1 MPLVQDENG
10 VYSFVMPQAIEP
22 EAPAEQEQ
30 QPGLDAV
37 VEAAQPVV
45 EELTEAAAEDQGG
58 FGAQIQQA
66 LSDPASVLL
75 GEPGSNVVR
84 DTLDVAASRVAQNL
98 QNYVATELNK
108 ADLTRDFANR
118 VGLRAPSAAEPNP
131 PSPVTGQP
139 LYQPSGN
146 PVMDFVGD
154 LTASGLQFA
163 AMSQGLKGLG
173 IKYPAIPIAPKT
185 AATLRAS
192 RAPGLQGVLERTGG
206 RAIQGA
212 QEGYLPGALNDFFLE
227 NPYEGFGALLKS
239 KTDGTPVEGFVNNY
253 LAATDDD
260 TADEARLKNAVMG
273 TIAGTFLGAGLETV
287 TGPIGRR
294 LAGEYVEA
302 HADRAVAQAKLAK
315 NLDRVTGEQPVVDV
329 EATAAPEPPAAPVR
343 MTGRTPE
350 VERDLVAE
358 VNTLEADDSMQ
369 RLQQAADQMIEAQER
384 VENIEAVYRATAPG
398 ETVPDDLPEPAVAE
412 LAPPSREDYA
422 AGTVGAYPVADIGI
436 DPPRFQFKEAGR
448 LTKTG
453 RSGSLAGT
461 EVFNADLAN
470 VISVW
475 RDPEDGVVYV
485 VNGHN
490 RLDAAIR
497 AGRKMIN
504 VRFMEAANAAEA
516 RIKGAMQNI
525 SEGNGTAVDAAK
537 IMRDSA
543 MTAEDMIAQGMPIR
557 SEAAERLF
565 LKAAPLSKL
574 PQELFDQV
582 ARGDMTV
589 DIGAA
594 IGSSGAE
601 EQVMRDLAA
610 AAKKQKWSAQK
621 TAEAANIARFA
632 QVEAATDPNALA
644 LPGFDQLLSSDFGR
658 QLEVRVAIRSQLKAE
673 INALAAAASERKA
686 GFLEAA
692 GNVINVQA
700 SGAAR
705 QEAMQGAAVFNARA
719 NMVGPLSDLI
729 TELAAQVT
737 PKKKAVTV
745 VRENLQRLRGVLQ
758 EEFAPAPRPEPAA
771 PEARAEAA
779 LEPAPEPQPTR
790 PEIDVEKLRRSLQ
803 HLSQEEFDR
812 VLEKLQASGGRIT
825 SNPSRINEP
834 TVEQPVDNSAWS
846 GLNERQIA
854 KLKAMSPV
862 ERAAER
868 TKLQKMILGDR
879 AKANREAKRA
889 QQQADEERSL
899 ELFKDEG
906 ALADGT
912 MSEEQ
917 FNAKYGPGA
926 ATSEEPPFFA
936 PKQSEVAKVRR
947 ELDRDAYARQAI
959 AWLEANTEAPRAV
972 STPQTPPTVPFKYGS
987 PRYRST
993 VLQWES
999 DVDALIYSVTKTSG
1013 RPSKNRDKFL
1023 NYLQNDLGLH
1033 ENVIREAGARIRA
1046 DLGNNA
1052 TGDTYTVPDSGVW
1065 REGGQLA
1072 DLPPVSSTRGAG
1084 QLGQDYTGRNVL
1096 SSQEKAAL
1104 SGEITRVAGVDVNI
1118 EFVDRLEGRFTPA
1131 QARAYG
1137 GKKGQA
1143 YSASGMFIRG
1153 QKAMDDVIK
1162 VAMFHKANPLS
1173 FTRTLITAYHEAFH
1187 RLQDLFLSRGELQIL
1202 RNADNQIRELAAKTV
1217 PEQAQ
1222 AILSGQ
1228 IGSKEVQAMAFSGWW
1243 KFRDLYKKATWAQP
1257 FTKISQIAEAAG
1269 NWLLGRGYQ
1278 TWDDVF
1284 ENAYQ
1289 GDIAARRAEEG
1300 MELEPQLAV
1309 QMPDPDDVSRKIA
1322 ENMEALKKGDI
1333 TIEELLQDDIRRYA
1347 SRSGKTRYIEL
1358 SNDELAASFDAVRRG
1373 ISGDF
1378 LDRADLTGRDTY
1390 TDEQINGK
1398 AIEILSETGADPDRL
1413 IEMADRALR
1422 GDLQAGDDLG
1432 SIRATQIL
1440 LDAANNDAAIAAI
1453 NYTGATTAADKASA
1467 ASKLYASINDS
1478 LKIGAAY
1485 AEMTRVAGQRLR
1497 IAQMDADPNIL
1508 NSKLIPGVNLQHATT
1523 EAAGKAALKEG
1534 LQPTAGPLGD
1544 GVYFTA
1550 STSGYENMAGYG
1562 GALVE
1567 GTLQKDIKIMDLPS
1581 MDKDLA
1587 DLLNDL
1593 DLGRM
1598 REGPNGLEL
1607 TPAQKAGLQDYVTGL
1622 GYQGLRHEPEMIGR
1636 QGGPVDEV
1644 VIYDVN
1650 AANRVVGSEAE
1661 AVPPNQPAKSAAEQF
1676 VETTADAGNM
1686 LDRVLPAEVVN
1697 AVKQNQSTASTDEV
1711 MKELAEVAI
1720 QAKNDKKYQAN
1731 MLNHMR
1737 DAAPGSGIA
1746 QNIRQFHVMSILS
1759 APRTHWTM
1767 LLGSSFKAAT
1777 MPLTTIF
1784 GGAVDAT
1791 RFAATGRFA
1800 EAKAATQA
1808 TGVGF
1813 RMYAKYVSNLNYA
1826 LRLTGSSFIH
1836 NEAFVNLGVDYIG
1849 MDRRLVDGPKQ
1860 GNLQDIQMA
1869 EIEDGQW
1876 YMDRNNPNFVAIAVN
1891 YIRNAT
1897 PRSAARDA
1905 TGAAARGMKA
1915 VVGRPITMIDT
1926 FINGLV
1932 GPSAEWARLMDEQ
1945 LEHAVQT
1952 GVGKPGSKE
1961 VWDFAN
1967 AEAERLLQKQFRD
1980 VTMPNGAVIKKGALT
1995 GIHAKNVMDYVNF
2008 TDPLDI
2014 VHEPRTYQMGIRK
2027 ARQKGLT
2034 DQLDIHNSALAY
2046 MKSGYEGR
2054 PAMAPLWAPS
2064 RAAGKLVNDYP
2075 LFGVIYA
2082 LPRGPVNILKAA
2094 IRMTPGG
2101 GVLTDTFWRDFHSED
2116 KFTRY
2121 RAVGDAALGTFA
2133 MASGLMLMQSDW
2145 IRVTGFDP
2153 TNWRERYT
2161 GAKAEYTG
2169 YQGSSISFRI
2179 PGTDQFTPQFRLN
2192 ALDQL
2197 ATIFGML
2204 GEYKEMVQNV
2214 PYEQAETLIAQK
2226 AVAVWHTARELG
2238 PSKFN
2243 SQILEPFRRLID
2255 LYSDVIENSRYGK
2268 KEGRVN
2274 AFTKYIATNL
2284 RAFMPNTFA
2293 AARVGPQLKPPGPAT
2308 DNPFFAIPMQTAQMM
2323 RMRLPGASKEFPPQ
2337 RHPFTGEPIP
2347 MPQPLGMNLI
2357 PEDQWFLRSAYNMFT
2372 PLNAFPTRVLSDN
2385 PIDVELRRLYGQ
2397 GSMETWWSDTAF
2409 GPELPNRVLSPQELD
2424 RLEVLG
2430 TQVVRMTGDEVD
2442 SEGKLLAEEILDL
2455 ITKNITYKEAPI
2467 GGNSANFER
2476 PSEDYQSV
2484 RLAKIKEVFNR
2495 YVREA
2500 KLLLEEESPALKA
2513 ELTEA
2518 RQRRADNAYI
2528 KGRTSLDIQRA
2539 APAGAQTFI
2548 DALN

>member
-10 VYSFVMPQAIEP
+10 VYSFVMPQAMEP

-98 QNYVATELNK
+98 QNFVATELNK
-108 ADLTRDFANR
+108 ADLTKDFANR

-163 AMSQGLKGLG
+163 AIASGLKAGG
-173 IKYPAIPIAPKT
+173 IRTPRIPIAPNY
-185 AATLRAS
+185 AARMRAS
-192 RAPGLQGVLERTGG
+192 RAPGLQGVRQ
-206 RAIQGA
+206 RAIGRGIEGA
-212 QEGYLPGALNDFFLE
+212 QEGYLAGGINDFYFE
-227 NPYEGFGALLKS
+227 NPYESFGAAVKS
-239 KTDGTPVEGFVNNY
+239 YTDGTFAEGFVNDY

-260 TADEARLKNAVMG
+260 TVGEARLKNAFMG
-273 TIAGTFLGAGLETV
+273 AFAGTFLGAGLEMIG
-287 TGPIGRR
+287 GPIGRR

-302 HADRAVAQAKLAK
+302 QADRAVAQAKLAK
-315 NLDRVTGEQPVVDV
+315 NMDRVAEEQPVVDV

-384 VENIEAVYRATAPG
+384 VENIEAVYKATAPG

-412 LAPPSREDYA
+412 LAPPTRDDYA

-436 DPPRFQFKEAGR
+436 DPQRFQFKEAGR

-453 RSGSLAGT
+453 QSGSLAGT
-461 EVFNADLAN
+461 TVFNPDMAN

-475 RDPEDGVVYV
+475 RDPADGKVYV

-490 RLDAAIR
+490 RLAR
-497 AGRKMIN
+497 AQKADRQSIN
-504 VRFMEAANAAEA
+504 VRFMEAADAAEA

-537 IMRDSA
+537 IMRESA

-557 SEAAERLF
+557 NEAAEKLF

-582 ARGDMTV
+582 ARGDVTI

-610 AAKKQKWSAQK
+610 AAKKKKWSAQK
-621 TAEAANIARFA
+621 TAEAASIARFS

-644 LPGFDQLLSSDFGR
+644 LPGFDELLSSDFSR
-658 QLEVRVAIRSQLKAE
+658 QLEVRVAIRAQLKAE

-705 QEAMQGAAVFNARA
+705 QEAMQGAAVFNQRA

-729 TELAAQVT
+729 TELTGQVT
-737 PKKKAVTV
+737 PKKNAVTV

-779 LEPAPEPQPTR
+779 PEPAPEPQPAR
-790 PEIDVEKLRRSLQ
+790 PEIDTEKLRKSLQ

-834 TVEQPVDNSAWS
+834 TVEQPVDNAAYSN
-846 GLNERQIA
+846 LNERQIA
-854 KLKAMSPV
+854 KLKAMSSV

-868 TKLQKMILGDR
+868 TRLQKMLLGDR
-879 AKANREAKRA
+879 ARANREAKLQEFNR
-889 QQQADEERSL
+889 QYDEVAEFVSNP
-899 ELFKDEG
+899 EAFAEG
-906 ALADGT
+906 TA
-912 MSEEQ
+912 
-917 FNAKYGPGA
+917 PV
-926 ATSEEPPFFA
+926 A
-936 PKQSEVAKVRR
+936 PKRADFDRTQR
-947 ELDRDAYARQAI
+947 ELDRDVYARQAI

-993 VLQWES
+993 VLKWES

-1023 NYLQNDLGLH
+1023 GYLQNDLGLH
-1033 ENVIREAGARIRA
+1033 DNVIQEAGARIRA
-1046 DLGNNA
+1046 DLGSKA

-1072 DLPPVSSTRGAG
+1072 ELPPVSSTRGSG

-1096 SSQEKAAL
+1096 TSQEKFLLLQEA
-1104 SGEITRVAGVDVNI
+1104 TRVAGVDVNV
-1118 EFVDRLEGRFTPA
+1118 EFVDRIEGQFTPA

-1143 YSASGMFIRG
+1143 YSASGMFVRG
-1153 QKAMDDVIK
+1153 QKAADDLIK
-1162 VAMFHKANPLS
+1162 IAMFHKANPLS
-1173 FTRTLITAYHEAFH
+1173 FTRTLVTAYHEAFH
-1187 RLQDLFLSRGELQIL
+1187 RLQDLFLSKGELQIL

-1243 KFRDLYKKATWAQP
+1243 KFGDNYQKATWAQP
-1257 FTKISQIAEAAG
+1257 FAKISQIAEAAG

-1523 EAAGKAALKEG
+1523 EAAGRAALAEG

-1661 AVPPNQPAKSAAEQF
+1661 AVPPNQPGKSAAEQF
-1676 VETTADAGNM
+1676 VEATADAGNM

-1731 MLNHMR
+1731 MLNFMR

-1759 APRTHWTM
+1759 APRTWWTM
-1767 LLGSSFKAAT
+1767 LLGSSFRAAT
-1777 MPLTTIF
+1777 MPLSTIF

-1791 RFAATGRFA
+1791 RLAATGRFA

-1808 TGVGF
+1808 TGMGF
-1813 RMYAKYVSNLNYA
+1813 RMYAKYVSNLGYA

-1849 MDRRLVDGPKQ
+1849 MDRRLANGPKQ
-1860 GNLQDIQMA
+1860 GNLQDIRMA

-1897 PRSAARDA
+1897 PRSVTRDA

-1945 LEHAVQT
+1945 LERAVQT

-1995 GIHAKNVMDYVNF
+1995 GIHAKSVMDYVNF

-2054 PAMAPLWAPS
+2054 PAMAALWTPA
-2064 RAAGKLVNDYP
+2064 RAAGKFVNDHP
-2075 LFGVIYA
+2075 IAGVIYA

-2094 IRMTPGG
+2094 MRMTPGG
-2101 GVLTDTFWRDFHSED
+2101 GLLTDTLWRDLHSED

-2133 MASGLMLMQSDW
+2133 MASGLMLLQSDY

-2179 PGTDQFTPQFRLN
+2179 PGTDRFTPQLRLS

-2197 ATIFGML
+2197 ATILGIL
-2204 GEYKEMVQNV
+2204 GEYKEMVENV
-2214 PYEQAETLIAQK
+2214 PYEQAETVSAQVQ
-2226 AVAVWHTARELG
+2226 AAIWHTARELG
-2238 PSKFN
+2238 PAKFN

-2255 LYSDVIENSRYGK
+2255 LYSDVIENNRFGK
-2268 KEGRVN
+2268 KEGRAN
-2274 AFTKYIATNL
+2274 AVTKYFATNL
-2284 RAFMPNTFA
+2284 RAFMPSTFA

-2308 DNPFFAIPMQTAQMM
+2308 DNPFLAIPLQTLQMM
-2323 RMRLPGASKEFPPQ
+2323 RMRLPGASEEFPPQ
-2337 RHPFTGEPIP
+2337 RHPFTGAAIP
-2347 MPQPLGMNLI
+2347 MPQPLGLNLI
-2357 PEDQWFLRSAYNMFT
+2357 PEDQWFLRSAYNMFSPT
-2372 PLNAFPTRVLSDN
+2372 TAFPTRVLSDD

-2430 TQVVRMTGDEVD
+2430 TQVVRMRGTTPHP
-2442 SEGKLLAEEILDL
+2442 EGKLLAEEIRDL
-2455 ITKNITYKEAPI
+2455 ITKDITYKATPI
-2467 GGNSANFER
+2467 GGNPEDRAR

-2484 RLAKIKEVFNR
+2484 RLTRIKEVFNR
-2495 YVREA
+2495 YAREA

-2528 KGRTSLDIQRA
+2528 KDRTSLDIQRA

>member
-10 VYSFVMPQAIEP
+10 VYSFVMPQAMEP
-22 EAPAEQEQ
+22 EAPAEQQQ
-30 QPGLDAV
+30 QPDLDAA

-45 EELTEAAAEDQGG
+45 EELTEAAAEGQDYSI
-58 FGAQIQQA
+58 GAQLQRYAQG
-66 LSDPASVLL
+66 LTDPASAIF

-84 DTLDVAASRVAQNL
+84 DTLDVAAGRFAQNL
-98 QNYVATELNK
+98 QNFVATELNK

-131 PSPVTGQP
+131 PSPLTGQP

-154 LTASGLQFA
+154 LTASGLQFYFMGRA
-163 AMSQGLKGLG
+163 LKGLG

-192 RAPGLQGVLERTGG
+192 RAPGLQGVFQRAGG

-227 NPYEGFGALLKS
+227 NPYEGFGALVKS
-239 KTDGTPVEGFVNNY
+239 QADGTPYEGFVNNY

-260 TADEARLKNAVMG
+260 TADEARLKNAFMG
-273 TIAGTFLGAGLETV
+273 TFAGTFLGAGLEMGL
-287 TGPIGRR
+287 GPIGRR

-302 HADRAVAQAKLAK
+302 QADRAVAQAKLAK
-315 NLDRVTGEQPVVDV
+315 NIDRVAEEQPVVDV

-412 LAPPSREDYA
+412 LAPPTREDYA

-436 DPPRFQFKEAGR
+436 DPQRFQFKEAGR

-453 RSGSLAGT
+453 QSGSLAGT
-461 EVFNADLAN
+461 TVFNPDMAN

-475 RDPEDGVVYV
+475 RDPADGKVYV

-490 RLDAAIR
+490 RLAR
-497 AGRKMIN
+497 ALKADRQSIN
-504 VRFMEAANAAEA
+504 VRFMEAADAAEA

-537 IMRDSA
+537 IMRESA

-557 SEAAERLF
+557 NEAAEKLF

-582 ARGDMTV
+582 ARGDVTI

-610 AAKKQKWSAQK
+610 AAKKKKWSAQK
-621 TAEAANIARFA
+621 TAEAASIARFS

-644 LPGFDQLLSSDFGR
+644 LPGFDELLSSDFSR
-658 QLEVRVAIRSQLKAE
+658 QLEVRVAIRAELKAE

-686 GFLEAA
+686 GFLEDA

-729 TELAAQVT
+729 TELATQVT
-737 PKKKAVTV
+737 PKKRAVTV

-779 LEPAPEPQPTR
+779 SEPAPEPQPTR

-834 TVEQPVDNSAWS
+834 TVEQPVDNAAYSN
-846 GLNERQIA
+846 LNERQIA

-868 TKLQKMILGDR
+868 TRLQKMLLGDR
-879 AKANREAKRA
+879 ARANREAKLQEFNR
-889 QQQADEERSL
+889 QYDEVAEFVSNP
-899 ELFKDEG
+899 EAFAEG
-906 ALADGT
+906 TA
-912 MSEEQ
+912 
-917 FNAKYGPGA
+917 PV
-926 ATSEEPPFFA
+926 A
-936 PKQSEVAKVRR
+936 PKKADFNRTQRQ
-947 ELDRDAYARQAI
+947 LDNDVYARQAI

-1023 NYLQNDLGLH
+1023 GYLQNDLGLH
-1033 ENVIREAGARIRA
+1033 DNVIQEAGARIRA

-1072 DLPPVSSTRGAG
+1072 ELPPVSSTRGAG

-1096 SSQEKAAL
+1096 TSQEKAAL
-1104 SGEITRVAGVDVNI
+1104 SGEIARVAGVDVNI

-1153 QKAMDDVIK
+1153 QRAMDDVIK

-1187 RLQDLFLSRGELQIL
+1187 RLQDLFLSRGEVQLL
-1202 RNADNQIRELAAKTV
+1202 RNADSQIRELAAKTV

-1222 AILSGQ
+1222 GILSGQ
-1228 IGSKEVQAMAFSGWW
+1228 IGSKEVEAMAFSGWW

-1257 FTKISQIAEAAG
+1257 FTKISQIVEAAG

-1398 AIEILSETGADPDRL
+1398 AIEILSETGADIDRL

-1523 EAAGKAALKEG
+1523 EAAGKAALAEG

-1661 AVPPNQPAKSAAEQF
+1661 AVPPNQPGKSAAEQF

-1731 MLNHMR
+1731 MLNFMR

-1746 QNIRQFHVMSILS
+1746 QNIRQFHVMSILA
-1759 APRTHWTM
+1759 APRTWWTM
-1767 LLGSSFKAAT
+1767 LMGSAFRAST
-1777 MPLTTIF
+1777 MPLSTIF
-1784 GGAVDAT
+1784 GGATDAA
-1791 RFAATGRFA
+1791 RLAATGRFA

-1808 TGVGF
+1808 TGLGF
-1813 RMYAKYVSNLNYA
+1813 RMYAKYVSNLGYA
-1826 LRLTGSSFIH
+1826 LRLTGSSFVH

-1860 GNLQDIQMA
+1860 GNLQDIRMA
-1869 EIEDGQW
+1869 EIEEGQW
-1876 YMDRNNPNFVAIAVN
+1876 YMDRSNPNFVAIAVN

-1897 PRSAARDA
+1897 PRSVTRDA
-1905 TGAAARGMKA
+1905 TGVAARGIKA
-1915 VVGRPITMIDT
+1915 VVGRPISMIDT

-1932 GPSAEWARLMDEQ
+1932 GPAAEWARLMDEQ
-1945 LEHAVQT
+1945 LERAVQI

-1961 VWDFAN
+1961 VWDYAN

-2054 PAMAPLWAPS
+2054 PAMAALWAPA
-2064 RAAGKLVNDYP
+2064 RMAGKFVNDHP
-2075 LFGVIYA
+2075 IAGVIYA
-2082 LPRGPVNILKAA
+2082 LPRGPVDILKAA
-2094 IRMTPGG
+2094 MRMTPGG
-2101 GVLTDTFWRDFHSED
+2101 GLLTDTLWRDLHSED

-2121 RAVGDAALGTFA
+2121 RAVGDAALGTFG
-2133 MASGLMLMQSDW
+2133 MATGLMLLQSDY

-2161 GAKAEYTG
+2161 GPKAEYTG

-2179 PGTDQFTPQFRLN
+2179 PGTDRFTPQFRLS

-2197 ATIFGML
+2197 ATILGIL
-2204 GEYKEMVQNV
+2204 GEYKEMVENV
-2214 PYEQAETLIAQK
+2214 PYEQAETVSAQVQ
-2226 AVAVWHTARELG
+2226 ASIWHVARELG

-2284 RAFMPNTFA
+2284 RAFMPNTFS

-2308 DNPFFAIPMQTAQMM
+2308 DNPFLAIPLQTLQMM

-2337 RHPFTGEPIP
+2337 RHPFTGAPIP
-2347 MPQPLGMNLI
+2347 MPQPLGLNLI
-2357 PEDQWFLRSAYNMFT
+2357 PEDQWFLRSAYNMFSPT
-2372 PLNAFPTRVLSDN
+2372 TAFPTRVLSDD

-2409 GPELPNRVLSPQELD
+2409 GPELPNRVLSPKELD

-2430 TQVVRMTGDEVD
+2430 TQVVRMKGTKPDP
-2442 SEGKLLAEEILDL
+2442 EGKLLSEEIRDL
-2455 ITKNITYKEAPI
+2455 ITKDITYKATPI
-2467 GGNSANFER
+2467 GGNPEDRTR

-2484 RLAKIKEVFNR
+2484 RLTRIKEVFNR
-2495 YVREA
+2495 YAREA
-2500 KLLLEEESPALKA
+2500 KLLLEEEDPALKA
-2513 ELTEA
+2513 ELNEA

>member
-1 MPLVQDENG
+1 M
-10 VYSFVMPQAIEP
+10 
-22 EAPAEQEQ
+22 
-30 QPGLDAV
+30 
-37 VEAAQPVV
+37 
-45 EELTEAAAEDQGG
+45 
-58 FGAQIQQA
+58 GA
-66 LSDPASVLL
+66 
-75 GEPGSNVVR
+75 
-84 DTLDVAASRVAQNL
+84 
-98 QNYVATELNK
+98 
-108 ADLTRDFANR
+108 F
-118 VGLRAPSAAEPNP
+118 
-131 PSPVTGQP
+131 
-139 LYQPSGN
+139 
-146 PVMDFVGD
+146 
-154 LTASGLQFA
+154 
-163 AMSQGLKGLG
+163 
-173 IKYPAIPIAPKT
+173 
-185 AATLRAS
+185 
-192 RAPGLQGVLERTGG
+192 
-206 RAIQGA
+206 
-212 QEGYLPGALNDFFLE
+212 
-227 NPYEGFGALLKS
+227 
-239 KTDGTPVEGFVNNY
+239 
-253 LAATDDD
+253 
-260 TADEARLKNAVMG
+260 
-273 TIAGTFLGAGLETV
+273 AGTFLGAGLEMV

-302 HADRAVAQAKLAK
+302 QADRAVAEVKLAK
-315 NLDRVTGEQPVVDV
+315 RLDEVAADQPEVAADQQVVDV
-329 EATAAPEPPAAPVR
+329 EATQAPVR

-350 VERDLVAE
+350 VERDVVAE
-358 VNTLEADDSMQ
+358 VNTVVAEQAIRPGREAAAETDEEIINRKLDEIEATTDRLIGRAEAIDQ
-369 RLQQAADQMIEAQER
+369 RLMQAADQMIEAQER
-384 VENIEAVYRATAPG
+384 VENVEAVYRATAPS
-398 ETVPDDLPEPAVAE
+398 ETVPDDLPEPVVAE
-412 LAPPSREDYA
+412 LAPPTREDYA

-436 DPPRFQFKEAGR
+436 DPQRFQFKEAGR

-453 RSGSLAGT
+453 QSGSLAGT
-461 EVFNADLAN
+461 TVFNPDMAN

-475 RDPEDGVVYV
+475 RDPADGKVYV

-490 RLDAAIR
+490 RLAR
-497 AGRKMIN
+497 ALKADRQSIN
-504 VRFMEAANAAEA
+504 VRFMEAADAAEA

-537 IMRDSA
+537 IMRESA

-557 SEAAERLF
+557 NEAAEKLF

-582 ARGDMTV
+582 ARGEVTI

-610 AAKKQKWSAQK
+610 AAKKKKWSAQK
-621 TAEAANIARFA
+621 TAEAASIARFS

-644 LPGFDQLLSSDFGR
+644 LPGFDELLSSDFSR
-658 QLEVRVAIRSQLKAE
+658 QLEVRVAIRAQLKAE

-705 QEAMQGAAVFNARA
+705 QEAMQGAAVFNQRA

-729 TELAAQVT
+729 TELTGQVT
-737 PKKKAVTV
+737 PKKNAVTV

-779 LEPAPEPQPTR
+779 PEPASEPQPTR

-854 KLKAMSPV
+854 RLKAMSPV

-889 QQQADEERSL
+889 QQDVDGERSL
-899 ELFKDEG
+899 ELFKDYG
-906 ALADGT
+906 DLADGT

-926 ATSEEPPFFA
+926 ATSEDPPFYA
-936 PKQSEVAKVRR
+936 PKRSEVAKVRR

-959 AWLEANTEAPRAV
+959 AWFEANTEAPRAV

-1023 NYLQNDLGLH
+1023 GYLQNDLGLH
-1033 ENVIREAGARIRA
+1033 DNVIQEAGARIRA

-1072 DLPPVSSTRGAG
+1072 ELPPVSSTRGAG

-1104 SGEITRVAGVDVNI
+1104 SAVIEQVAGVDVNI
-1118 EFVDRLEGRFTPA
+1118 EFVDRIEGRFTPA

-1137 GKKGQA
+1137 VKKGQA
-1143 YSASGMFIRG
+1143 YSASGVFIRG
-1153 QKAMDDVIK
+1153 QRAMDDVIK
-1162 VAMFHKANPLS
+1162 VAMFHKSNPLS

-1202 RNADNQIRELAAKTV
+1202 RNADSQIRELAAKTV

-1243 KFRDLYKKATWAQP
+1243 KFGDKYKKATWAQP

-1284 ENAYQ
+1284 ENAFQ
-1289 GDIAARRAEEG
+1289 GDIATRRAEQSAD
-1300 MELEPQLAV
+1300 LEPQLAV

-1523 EAAGKAALKEG
+1523 EAAGKAALAEG

-1731 MLNHMR
+1731 MLGHMR

-1767 LLGSSFKAAT
+1767 LLGSAFRAAT
-1777 MPLTTIF
+1777 MPVSTIF

-1791 RFAATGRFA
+1791 RLAATGRFA

-1808 TGVGF
+1808 TGLGF
-1813 RMYAKYVSNLNYA
+1813 RMYAKYASNLNYA

-1849 MDRRLVDGPKQ
+1849 MDRRLANGPKQ

-1961 VWDFAN
+1961 VWDYAN

-1995 GIHAKNVMDYVNF
+1995 GIHAKNVMDYVAF
-2008 TDPLDI
+2008 TDPLDV

-2054 PAMAPLWAPS
+2054 PAMAALWAPS
-2064 RAAGKLVNDYP
+2064 RAAGKFVNDYP
-2075 LFGVIYA
+2075 LAGVIYA
-2082 LPRGPVNILKAA
+2082 LPRGPVDILKAA
-2094 IRMTPGG
+2094 MRMTPGG
-2101 GVLTDTFWRDFHSED
+2101 GLLTDTLWRDLHSED

-2133 MASGLMLMQSDW
+2133 MASGLMLLQSDY

-2179 PGTDQFTPQFRLN
+2179 PGTDKFTPQFRLS

-2204 GEYKEMVQNV
+2204 GEYKEMVENV
-2214 PYEQAETLIAQK
+2214 PFEQAETVAAQVQ
-2226 AVAVWHTARELG
+2226 AAIWHTARELG
-2238 PSKFN
+2238 PAKFN

-2255 LYSDVIENSRYGK
+2255 LYSDIIENSRFGK

-2274 AFTKYIATNL
+2274 AVTKYISTNL
-2284 RAFMPNTFA
+2284 RAFMPSTFA

-2308 DNPFFAIPMQTAQMM
+2308 DNPFLAIPLQTLQMM
-2323 RMRLPGASKEFPPQ
+2323 RMRLPGASEEFPPQ
-2337 RHPFTGEPIP
+2337 RHPFTGEAIP
-2347 MPQPLGMNLI
+2347 MPQPLGLNLI
-2357 PEDQWFLRSAYNMFT
+2357 PEDQWFLRSAYNMFSPT
-2372 PLNAFPTRVLSDN
+2372 SAFPTRVQSDD

-2430 TQVVRMTGDEVD
+2430 TQVVRMRGTTPHP
-2442 SEGKLLAEEILDL
+2442 EGKLLSEEIRDL
-2455 ITKNITYKEAPI
+2455 ITRDITYKATPI
-2467 GGNSANFER
+2467 GGNPEDRTR

-2484 RLAKIKEVFNR
+2484 RLTRIKEVFNR
-2495 YVREA
+2495 YAREA

-2528 KGRTSLDIQRA
+2528 KDRTSLDIQRA

>member
-1 MPLVQDENG
+1 MPLVKDENG
-10 VYSFVMPQAIEP
+10 VYSFVMPQAMEP
-22 EAPAEQEQ
+22 EAPAEQGQ

-98 QNYVATELNK
+98 QNFVATELNK
-108 ADLTRDFANR
+108 ADSTRDFANR

-131 PSPVTGQP
+131 PSPVTGKP

-154 LTASGLQFA
+154 MTASGLQFA
-163 AMSQGLKGLG
+163 AIGSSLKAFGV
-173 IKYPAIPIAPKT
+173 KTPRIPIAPNY
-185 AATLRAS
+185 AARMRAS
-192 RAPGLQGVLERTGG
+192 RAPGLQGVRQRAIG
-206 RAIQGA
+206 RAIEGA
-212 QEGYLPGALNDFFLE
+212 QEGYLAGGINDFYFE
-227 NPYEGFGALLKS
+227 NPYENFGAAVKS
-239 KTDGTPVEGFVNNY
+239 YTDGTFAEGFVNDY

-260 TADEARLKNAVMG
+260 TVGEKRLKSAFMG
-273 TIAGTFLGAGLETV
+273 AFAGTFLGAGLEMIG
-287 TGPIGRR
+287 GPIGRR

-302 HADRAVAQAKLAK
+302 QADRAVAQAKLAK
-315 NLDRVTGEQPVVDV
+315 NIDRVVEEQPVVDV

-412 LAPPSREDYA
+412 LAPPTREDYA

-436 DPPRFQFKEAGR
+436 DPQRFQFKEAGR

-453 RSGSLAGT
+453 QSGSLAGT
-461 EVFNADLAN
+461 TVFNPDMAN

-475 RDPEDGVVYV
+475 RDPADGKVYV

-490 RLDAAIR
+490 RLAR
-497 AGRKMIN
+497 AQKADRQSIN
-504 VRFMEAANAAEA
+504 VRFMEAADAAEA

-537 IMRDSA
+537 IMRESA

-557 SEAAERLF
+557 NEAAEKLF

-582 ARGDMTV
+582 ARGDVTI

-610 AAKKQKWSAQK
+610 AAKKKKWSAQK
-621 TAEAANIARFA
+621 TAEAASIARFS

-644 LPGFDQLLSSDFGR
+644 LPGFDELLSSDFSR
-658 QLEVRVAIRSQLKAE
+658 QLEVRVAIRAQLKAE

-705 QEAMQGAAVFNARA
+705 QEAMQGAAVFNQRA

-729 TELAAQVT
+729 TELTGQVT
-737 PKKKAVTV
+737 PKKNAVTV

-771 PEARAEAA
+771 PEARAEA
-779 LEPAPEPQPTR
+779 APEPQPTR

-834 TVEQPVDNSAWS
+834 TVEQPVDNAAYSN
-846 GLNERQIA
+846 LNERQIA

-868 TKLQKMILGDR
+868 TRLQKMLLGDR
-879 AKANREAKRA
+879 ARANREAKLQEFNR
-889 QQQADEERSL
+889 QYDEVAEFVSNP
-899 ELFKDEG
+899 EAFAEG
-906 ALADGT
+906 TA
-912 MSEEQ
+912 
-917 FNAKYGPGA
+917 PV
-926 ATSEEPPFFA
+926 A
-936 PKQSEVAKVRR
+936 PKKADFNRTQRQ
-947 ELDRDAYARQAI
+947 LDNDVYARQAI

-972 STPQTPPTVPFKYGS
+972 STPQAPPTVPFKYGS

-999 DVDALIYSVTKTSG
+999 DVDALIYSVTKTTG

-1023 NYLQNDLGLH
+1023 GYLQNDLGLH
-1033 ENVIREAGARIRA
+1033 DNVIQEAGARIRA

-1096 SSQEKAAL
+1096 TSQEKAAL

-1153 QKAMDDVIK
+1153 QRAMDDVIK

-1257 FTKISQIAEAAG
+1257 FTKISQIVEAAG

-1289 GDIAARRAEEG
+1289 GDIAARRAEQSAD
-1300 MELEPQLAV
+1300 LEPQLAV
-1309 QMPDPDDVSRKIA
+1309 QMPDPDEVSRKIA

-1333 TIEELLQDDIRRYA
+1333 TIEELLQDDVRRYA
-1347 SRSGKTRYIEL
+1347 SPSGKTRYIEL
-1358 SNDELAASFDAVRRG
+1358 TNDELAASFDAIRRG
-1373 ISGDF
+1373 VTGDF
-1378 LDRADLTGRDTY
+1378 LDRADLTGRDTF

-1398 AIEILSETGADPDRL
+1398 AIEILSETGADIDRVL
-1413 IEMADRALR
+1413 EMADRALR

-1440 LDAANNDAAIAAI
+1440 LDAANNDAAI
-1453 NYTGATTAADKASA
+1453 GALKYLDAKTAEDEASA
-1467 ASKLYASINDS
+1467 ASKLYAAFNDS
-1478 LKIGAAY
+1478 LKLGAAY
-1485 AEMTRVAGQRLR
+1485 AEMTRVPAQRLR
-1497 IAQMDADPNIL
+1497 IGQMVADPNIL

-1523 EAAGKAALKEG
+1523 EAAGKAALAEG
-1534 LQPTAGPLGD
+1534 LQPTSGPLGD

-1650 AANRVVGSEAE
+1650 AANRVVGSDAE
-1661 AVPPNQPAKSAAEQF
+1661 AVPPNQPGKSAAEQF
-1676 VETTADAGNM
+1676 YEATANAGNM

-1697 AVKQNQSTASTDEV
+1697 AVKQNQSTASSREV
-1711 MKELAEVAI
+1711 MKELAESAI
-1720 QAKNDKKYQAN
+1720 QARSNKKYGSN
-1731 MLNHMR
+1731 MLNFMR

-1746 QNIRQFHVMSILS
+1746 QNIRQYHVMSILA
-1759 APRTHWTM
+1759 APRTWWTM
-1767 LLGSSFKAAT
+1767 LMGSSFRAAT
-1777 MPLTTIF
+1777 MPLSTIF
-1784 GGAVDAT
+1784 GGSIDAT
-1791 RFAATGRFA
+1791 RLAATGRFA
-1800 EAKAATQA
+1800 EAKAAAQT
-1808 TGVGF
+1808 TGLAW
-1813 RMYAKYVSNLNYA
+1813 RMYAKYVSNLGYA
-1826 LRLTGSSFIH
+1826 LRLTGSSFVH

-1876 YMDRNNPNFVAIAVN
+1876 YMDRNNPNFVALAVN

-1897 PRSAARDA
+1897 PRSMTRDA
-1905 TGAAARGMKA
+1905 TGVAARGIKA
-1915 VVGRPITMIDT
+1915 VVGRPISMIDT

-1945 LEHAVQT
+1945 LERAVQT

-2008 TDPLDI
+2008 TDPLDV

-2034 DQLDIHNSALAY
+2034 DQLEIHNSALAY

-2054 PAMAPLWAPS
+2054 PAMAALWAPS
-2064 RAAGKLVNDYP
+2064 RMAGKFVNDHP
-2075 LFGVIYA
+2075 WAGVIYA

-2094 IRMTPGG
+2094 MRMTPGG
-2101 GVLTDTFWRDFHSED
+2101 GLLTDTLWRDLHSEN
-2116 KFTRY
+2116 KITRY
-2121 RAVGDAALGTFA
+2121 NAVGDAALGTLG
-2133 MASGLMLMQSDW
+2133 MATGLMLMQSDW

-2179 PGTDQFTPQFRLN
+2179 PGTDQFTPQFRIS

-2197 ATIFGML
+2197 ATILGML
-2204 GEYKEMVQNV
+2204 GEYKEMVENV
-2214 PYEQAETLIAQK
+2214 PYEQAETVAAQVQ
-2226 AVAVWHTARELG
+2226 ASIWHVARELG

-2243 SQILEPFRRLID
+2243 SQILEPFRRVID
-2255 LYSDVIENSRYGK
+2255 LYSDVIENSRFGK

-2284 RAFMPNTFA
+2284 RAFMPNTFS

-2308 DNPFFAIPMQTAQMM
+2308 DNPFLAIPLQTLQMM
-2323 RMRLPGASKEFPPQ
+2323 RMRLPGASEEFPPQ
-2337 RHPFTGEPIP
+2337 RHPFTGAPIP
-2347 MPQPLGMNLI
+2347 MPQPLGLNLI
-2357 PEDQWFLRSAYNMFT
+2357 PEDQWFLRSAYNMFSPT
-2372 PLNAFPTRVLSDN
+2372 TAFPTRVLSDD

-2430 TQVVRMTGDEVD
+2430 TQVVRMKGTTPHP
-2442 SEGKLLAEEILDL
+2442 EGKLLAEEIRDL
-2455 ITKNITYKEAPI
+2455 ITRDITYKATPI
-2467 GGNSANFER
+2467 GGNPEDRTR

-2484 RLAKIKEVFNR
+2484 RLTRIKEVFNR
-2495 YVREA
+2495 YAREA